1 MKVAPLPC
9 PRSRR
14 SVPHSLSQQ
23 HLTILPFK
31 SLTSYGMTGLTTRQS
46 GEKLL
51 DFIKSQHN
59 HFEKLSKQTP
69 EPQPKVPFDH
79 SYDAACGSLQSWIDY
94 GCDPGLTR
102 APSEYIA
109 DVAKWV
115 NYAG

>member
-1 MKVAPLPC
+1 MSSIPPIGST
-9 PRSRR
+9 P
-14 SVPHSLSQQ
+14 
-23 HLTILPFK
+23 PFPAA
-31 SLTSYGMTGLTTRQS
+31 SHDPTVQRFNQLWNDWFNDPTRQS

-51 DFIKSQHN
+51 DFIKIQHN

-79 SYDAACGSLQSWIDY
+79 SYDAACGSLQSWMDN

-102 APSEYIA
+102 AASEYVA